1 MSKAEPLYR
10 LQLLDIDLDKTRKQ
24 LRDVET
30 ALANNPAVAHAKA
43 ELDKAQQ
50 AQHKLAAEQRAL
62 ELEARGMDE
71 KLKADEDRLYTGNIR
86 TPKELM
92 DLQHE
97 VEILKRH
104 RAEMEEKL
112 LTAMLSVDE
121 SSQTVQNCQA
131 ALDEA
136 TRHWQ
141 DDSVSLR
148 DERKQLMDRIS
159 ADEERREAINIAI
172 PRADL
177 DMYSALRTK
186 KPNGVAV
193 ALVNGGACGQCG
205 ESASSVLLQQ
215 TRTGSSL
222 TVCTTCGRILYVG

>member
-10 LQLLDIDLDKTRKQ
+10 LQLLDIDLDTTRKQ
-24 LRDVET
+24 LRDVDN
-30 ALANNPAVAHAKA
+30 ALSSNPAVNHART
-43 ELDKAQQ
+43 ELESAQQ
-50 AQHKLAAEQRAL
+50 SHQKVAADLRML
-62 ELEARGMDE
+62 ELEARGMDDKIRE
-71 KLKADEDRLYTGNIR
+71 DEGRLYKGNIR
-86 TPKELM
+86 TPKELI

-104 RAEMEEKL
+104 RAVMEEKML
-112 LTAMLSVDE
+112 ASMLSVDE
-121 SSQTVQNCQA
+121 AAQVEQRCRA

-141 DDSVSLR
+141 DDSVNLR
-148 DERKQLMDRIS
+148 EERKQLVDRIS
-159 ADEERREAINIAI
+159 ADEERREAICIAV

-177 DMYSALRTK
+177 EMYMLLRGK

-193 ALVNGGACGQCG
+193 AQVKGGACGQCG
-205 ESASSVLLQQ
+205 EAPSSVLLQQ

-222 TVCTTCGRILYVG
+222 TTCTTCGRILYAG

>member
-10 LQLLDIDLDKTRKQ
+10 LQLLDIDLDKARKQ
-24 LRDVET
+24 LRDVEG
-30 ALANNPAVAHAKA
+30 ALSSNPAVLHAQA
-43 ELDKAQQ
+43 EFNAAQQ
-50 AQHKLAAEQRAL
+50 THHKLSSDLRSM
-62 ELEARGMDE
+62 ELEARVMDD

-86 TPKELM
+86 TPKELI

-104 RAEMEEKL
+104 RGEMDDKL
-112 LTAMLSVDE
+112 LTAMMGVE
-121 SSQTVQNCQA
+121 EAGQVVQRCQA
-131 ALDEA
+131 AVDEA

-141 DDSVSLR
+141 EDSVGLHE
-148 DERKQLMDRIS
+148 ERKQLLDRIS
-159 ADEERREAINIAI
+159 ANEERREAICIAI

-177 DMYSALRTK
+177 NTYTVLRTK

-193 ALVNGGACGQCG
+193 VLVKDGACGQCG

-222 TVCTTCGRILYVG
+222 TTCTTCGRILYIG